1 MDVFDLKDLLK
12 EHADSGERSLRFMFR
27 DALSMGLYILP
38 AGAED
43 LQQPHTEDE
52 VYHVLSGEATW
63 VVGDEMRPVSE
74 GAIIYVDRL
83 NPHKFIDITEELK
96 LLAIFAPPYGS
107 LAK

>member
-27 DALSMGLYILP
+27 DALSMSLYILP
-38 AGAED
+38 AGADD

-52 VYHVLSGEATW
+52 VYYVLSGNATW
-63 VVGDEMRPVSE
+63 VVGDETRLVSE
-74 GAIIYVDRL
+74 GAVIYVDRHI
-83 NPHKFIDITEELK
+83 PHKFIDITEELK
-96 LLAIFAPPYGS
+96 LLVIFAPPYGS

>member
-27 DALSMGLYILP
+27 DALSMSLYILP
-38 AGAED
+38 VGAED

-52 VYHVLSGEATW
+52 VYHVLSGKATW
-63 VVGDEMRPVSE
+63 VVGDETRSVSE

-96 LLAIFAPPYGS
+96 LLVIFAPPYGS